1 MYEASL
7 LIRLDDWRGF
17 SAYEVAVR
25 AGFEGTEEEW
35 LRSLHGADGM
45 TTSVNGIE
53 HIGGNVTLTGADI
66 PVSPGDPRTLSE
78 LVKQLDLLMSALRVS
93 ETAVDLGGRYIDNA
107 VFR

>member
-7 LIRLDDWRGF
+7 EIRLDDWRGF

-45 TTSVNGIE
+45 TTSFNGIE
-53 HIGGNVTLTGADI
+53 HIGGNVPLTGADI

-107 VFR
+107 VLR

>member
-7 LIRLDDWRGF
+7 EIRLDDWRGF

-25 AGFEGTEEEW
+25 AGFVGTEEEW
-35 LRSLHGADGM
+35 LRSLHGADGK

-53 HIGGNVTLTGADI
+53 HIGGNVTLTGSDI
-66 PVSPGDPRTLSE
+66 QVSPGDPRTLME
-78 LVKQLDLLMSALRVS
+78 VVKVLDRLAEALTVS
-93 ETAVDLGGRYIDNA
+93 DTAVNLGGRYIDNA